1 MRSYEETGKTVD
13 EAIANGLRRLG
24 LERDEVTIQVISE
37 GRAGILGLGAEPA
50 RIRIEIPDPGEPVE
64 VAPLAD
70 IEPTTAVALVDRD
83 EEDLEEE
90 IEIDLDELADVAQT
104 VVERILD
111 ALRLDALVEVH
122 STPAD
127 LVATG
132 SPELTLEITGRD
144 LGALIGRRGETLG
157 ALQFLVNLILARK
170 LERRVSVLVDVEG
183 YRVRRERSLR
193 GLATRVADR
202 VAANHQPVTL
212 EAMPPAERRI
222 VHLTLA
228 DHPAVQTYSTG
239 VGDERKVVIA
249 PK

>member
-13 EAIANGLRRLG
+13 DAIANGLRRLG
-24 LERDEVTIQVISE
+24 LDRDEVTIHVISE

-50 RIRIEIPDPGEPVE
+50 RIRIEIPDPGEPVD

-70 IEPTTAVALVDRD
+70 VEPTAAVALADLDED
-83 EEDLEEE
+83 EELEE
-90 IEIDLDELADVAQT
+90 EIDLDELADVAQT

-111 ALRLDALVEVH
+111 ALQLDALVEVRD
-122 STPAD
+122 TPAD
-127 LVATG
+127 LIATG
-132 SPELTLEITGRD
+132 SPEVTLAITGRD
-144 LGALIGRRGETLG
+144 LGALIGRRGETLA
-157 ALQFLVNLILARK
+157 ALQFIVNLILARK
-170 LERRVSVLVDVEG
+170 LERRASVLVDVEG

-193 GLATRVADR
+193 GLASRVADR

>member
-13 EAIANGLRRLG
+13 DAIANGLRRLG
-24 LERDEVTIQVISE
+24 LERDEVTIHVISE

-50 RIRIEIPDPGEPVE
+50 RIRIEIPDPGEPVD

-70 IEPTTAVALVDRD
+70 VEPTAAAALVDLDED
-83 EEDLEEE
+83 EELEE
-90 IEIDLDELADVAQT
+90 EIDLDELADVAQT

-111 ALRLDALVEVH
+111 ALQLDALVEVRD
-122 STPAD
+122 TPAD
-127 LVATG
+127 LIATG
-132 SPELTLEITGRD
+132 SPEVTLAITGRD
-144 LGALIGRRGETLG
+144 LGALIGRRGETLA
-157 ALQFLVNLILARK
+157 ALQFIVNLILARK
-170 LERRVSVLVDVEG
+170 LERRASVLVDVEG

-193 GLATRVADR
+193 GLASRVADR

-222 VHLTLA
+222 VHLALA

>member
-13 EAIANGLRRLG
+13 DAIANALRRLG
-24 LERDEVTIQVISE
+24 LERDEVNIQVLSE

-50 RIRIEIPDPGEPVE
+50 RIRIEIPDPGEPVDVAE
-64 VAPLAD
+64 VAPEASV
-70 IEPTTAVALVDRD
+70 TAVAED
-83 EEDLEEE
+83 EAEIDEIEE
-90 IEIDLDELADVAQT
+90 IEEIDLDEVADLGQT

-111 ALRLDALVEVH
+111 ALQLDALVEVRD
-122 STPAD
+122 TPAD

-132 SPELTLEITGRD
+132 SAEIILDITGRD
-144 LGALIGRRGETLG
+144 LGALIGRRGETLA

-170 LERRVSVLVDVEG
+170 LEQRVSVLVDVEG

-193 GLATRVADR
+193 GLATRVAER
-202 VAANHQPVTL
+202 VAANNQAVTL

-228 DHPAVQTYSTG
+228 DHPAVQTFSTG

>member
-13 EAIANGLRRLG
+13 DAIANGLRRLG
-24 LERDEVTIQVISE
+24 LERDEVTIHVISE

-50 RIRIEIPDPGEPVE
+50 RIRIEIPDPGEPVD

-70 IEPTTAVALVDRD
+70 VEPTAAVALADLDED
-83 EEDLEEE
+83 EELEE
-90 IEIDLDELADVAQT
+90 EIDLDELADVAQT

-111 ALRLDALVEVH
+111 ALQLDALVEVRD
-122 STPAD
+122 TPAD
-127 LVATG
+127 LIATG
-132 SPELTLEITGRD
+132 SPEVTLAITGRD
-144 LGALIGRRGETLG
+144 LGALIGRRGETLA
-157 ALQFLVNLILARK
+157 ALQFIVNLILARK
-170 LERRVSVLVDVEG
+170 LERRASVLVDVEG

-193 GLATRVADR
+193 GLASRVADR

-212 EAMPPAERRI
+212 EAMPPAERHI

>member
-1 MRSYEETGKTVD
+1 MRSDEETGKTVD
-13 EAIANGLRRLG
+13 DAIANGLRRLG
-24 LERDEVTIQVISE
+24 LERDEVTIHVISE

-50 RIRIEIPDPGEPVE
+50 RIRIEIPDPGEPVD

-70 IEPTTAVALVDRD
+70 VEPTAAAALADLDED
-83 EEDLEEE
+83 EELEE
-90 IEIDLDELADVAQT
+90 EIDLDELADVAQT

-111 ALRLDALVEVH
+111 ALQLDALVEVRD
-122 STPAD
+122 TPAD
-127 LVATG
+127 LIATG
-132 SPELTLEITGRD
+132 SPEVTLAITGRD
-144 LGALIGRRGETLG
+144 LGALIGRRGETLA
-157 ALQFLVNLILARK
+157 ALQFIVNLILARK
-170 LERRVSVLVDVEG
+170 LERRASVLVDVEG

-193 GLATRVADR
+193 GLASRVADR